1 MLTPNLIIADPSE
14 DFRKT
19 LALELENHFHICLC
33 QDGYEA
39 IAALDSDT
47 PTILV
52 VDPTLSGIDGIS
64 LLQHAAKCSKP
75 PIALVTSRFFS
86 DYMLD
91 TLHRLGVAYVM
102 SKPCDIHCISARIF
116 DLAQHLPAAPS
127 ECDSK
132 AQVSSLLLKLSLR
145 PKLAGYT
152 YLTEGI
158 LRMMEQPDQSIT
170 KQLYPSIASS
180 HRTTVNAVERS
191 MRTAINGAWK
201 RMDVQIWQQFFP
213 ADTNGLIPRPTN
225 ADFLSCLAANVANFG
240 LSHKK

>member
-19 LALELENHFHICLC
+19 LALELENHFHIYLC

-47 PTILV
+47 PTILF

-116 DLAQHLPAAPS
+116 DLAQRLSAAPP
-127 ECDSK
+127 ERDTK
-132 AQVSSLLLKLSLR
+132 AQVSTLLLKLSLR

-170 KQLYPSIASS
+170 KQLYPSIASA
-180 HRTTVNAVERS
+180 HHTTVDAVERS